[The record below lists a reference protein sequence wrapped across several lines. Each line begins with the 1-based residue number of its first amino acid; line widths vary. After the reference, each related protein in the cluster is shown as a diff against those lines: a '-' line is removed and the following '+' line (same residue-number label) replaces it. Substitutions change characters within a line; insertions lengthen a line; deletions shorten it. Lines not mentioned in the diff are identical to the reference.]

1 MLKFLNGNQINFLKK
16 LETILEK
23 RKFNQQNQSV
33 VVKKILTDVKNQGD
47 KAVIRFEKKFS
58 KIKTKSKKIKFSN
71 DEINKISK
79 KIDKRLKNS
88 IDIAFK
94 RIKQF
99 HSKQK
104 IKSFKYHDKFKNELS
119 YNYSPIQNVG
129 VYVPGGTA
137 SYPST
142 VLMNC
147 IPALVAGVK
156 NIYLTTPA
164 LGSDVNPAIIYAAKK
179 CGVKEIYKTG
189 GAHSIAALTYGT
201 QTFKKVD
208 KIVGPGNAFVALAK
222 KEVFGEVGIDMVAG
236 PSEVS
241 IVADKYSK
249 PDWIASD
256 LIAQAEHDIFAQS
269 ILITDS
275 KDLINSV
282 NANLKAQLIDLP
294 KKNIAAKSLRN
305 YGLAIYA
312 STQNKI
318 ADIVNTIAPEHLEIN
333 FKKYNRIIKKIK
345 NAGSIFVGKFSPE
358 AMGDYIAG
366 PNHVLPTSGSARF
379 SSGLSVND
387 FLKRHSLIKI
397 TKSGI
402 ERLGPSV
409 INLARYENLDGHAR
423 SIKIRLTKENWLA
436 KQETLEF
443 KGKVTELLPN
453 AMFRV
458 KLENNHEIL
467 AHTAGKLRKNRIRVL
482 AGDNVMVEMTPYDL
496 TKGRITFR
504 F

>member
-1 MLKFLNGNQINFLKK
+1 MLNYFNANQKSFLKK
-16 LETILEK
+16 LELFLDK
-23 RKFNQQNQSV
+23 RKLKQSNQSSKV
-33 VVKKILTDVKNQGD
+33 KSILANVKKKGD
-47 KAVIRFEKKFS
+47 LAVINYEKKFS
-58 KIKTKSKKIKFSN
+58 KINTNSKQIKFSKK
-71 DEINKISK
+71 EISRIIK
-79 KIDKRLKNS
+79 KLDRSLKNS
-88 IDIAFK
+88 IDLAFK
-94 RIKQF
+94 RIRRF

-104 IKSFKYHDKFKNELS
+104 ISSFKYKDSFKNQLS
-119 YNYSPIQNVG
+119 YQFSPIENVG

-147 IPALVAGVK
+147 IPAKVAGVK

-164 LGSDVNPAIIYAAKK
+164 LGSNVNPAIIYAAKK

-201 QTFKKVD
+201 KTFKKVD
-208 KIVGPGNAFVALAK
+208 KIVGPGNAFVASAK

-241 IVADKYSK
+241 IIADKFSN

-269 ILITDS
+269 ILITNS
-275 KDLINSV
+275 KELIKSVNICIKKQLIN
-282 NANLKAQLIDLP
+282 LP
-294 KKNIAAKSLRN
+294 KKNIASKSLKN
-305 YGLAIYA
+305 FGLAIFA
-312 STQNKI
+312 KNKKKI
-318 ADIVNTIAPEHLEIN
+318 LDSINIIAPEHLEIC
-333 FKKYNRIIKKIK
+333 FKNHNEIVKKVK
-345 NAGSIFVGKFSPE
+345 NAGSIFIGKFSPE

-366 PNHVLPTSGSARF
+366 PNHVLPTSGSAKF

-409 INLARYENLDGHAR
+409 INLAKHENLEGHAK
-423 SIKIRLTKENWLA
+423 SVKIRLK
-436 KQETLEF
+436 K
-443 KGKVTELLPN
+443 
-453 AMFRV
+453 
-458 KLENNHEIL
+458 
-467 AHTAGKLRKNRIRVL
+467 
-482 AGDNVMVEMTPYDL
+482 DN
-496 TKGRITFR
+496 
-504 F
+504 